1 MKVFVGTSGFGYKE
15 WQPDF
20 YPADI
25 SDAEFLSFYSKK
37 LPVVEINST
46 FYRFPSKGMLTA
58 WAPQVPEDFLFALKV
73 PGRIT
78 HQARLK
84 GAGEAIDALMDNV
97 RSLGKRLGPVI
108 FGLPPN
114 MKKDMPRL
122 NDALLHVPEDVR
134 VTFEFRN
141 PEWNCDEVHDA
152 LAKKK
157 VALCLAESDE
167 AVAPDDLTLP
177 LVSTA
182 DWGYLRLRKSEYAD
196 AELEA
201 WAKRI
206 AAQPWKEVFVFV
218 KHEAAAAPGLALKLQ
233 EMIAKSG
240 AS

>member
-1 MKVFVGTSGFGYKE
+1 LGDGFVSRCRRVWCLRVTLDAK
-15 WQPDF
+15 
-20 YPADI
+20 YP
-25 SDAEFLSFYSKK
+25 
-37 LPVVEINST
+37 
-46 FYRFPSKGMLTA
+46 
-58 WAPQVPEDFLFALKV
+58 
-73 PGRIT
+73 RIVD
-78 HQARLK
+78 RCR
-84 GAGEAIDALMDNV
+84 EAIDALMDNL

-141 PEWNCDEVHDA
+141 PEWSCDEVHEA

-167 AVAPDDLTLP
+167 AVAPDDLGLP

-233 EMIAKSG
+233 EMIAKG
-240 AS
+240 